1 MSKYKKIFSG
11 LGLLSISTLI
21 GVSVVACA
29 KTKVEKEE
37 TPAPGTSESKDL
49 ATIKNEASVEVEKL
63 QGHKKYA
70 ELKAI
75 IDKENATIE
84 ELNSAKTSAIEE
96 LNKYKENVQT
106 AIEAITDNT
115 KKEELKKE
123 IETANSYS
131 DLKTIKDKIESKPS
145 PDAKPENDGKD
156 NPDKKPDE
164 TDNPNQGNSGNSA
177 GKDNNGKTE
186 PEKDKK
192 NEGENP
198 APGTPQTPTEMTVEQ
213 KATALIAEIKKNAI
227 GYPKDT
233 APALK
238 TLENEVNKIKSEANK
253 TNEVRLASLVSFEA
267 ELKNIKDALAKAIKD
282 INALPYPEVQLNPQK
297 EKSAKDKFKDK
308 LNTLTKVVEISKVL
322 PTDWAEK
329 IKKYNDVFKT
339 IGDFINT
346 NNLKKGF
353 VQTDN
358 STTGDRTEYI
368 LIYNIYETLR
378 ANYEKKINALKSLE
392 GDKKKEYIKKFN
404 KINQNNII
412 RYKKTADWL
421 LSETKKMIDEFKK
434 AEAES
439 KKTKQ
444 TTEMPSASTSQKQ

>member
-1 MSKYKKIFSG
+1 MNKYKKIFSG

-21 GVSVVACA
+21 GAGVVACA

-37 TPAPGTSESKDL
+37 TPAPGTSDSKDL
-49 ATIKNEASVEVEKL
+49 ATIKNEASLEVEKL
-63 QGHKKYA
+63 QGHEKYT

-84 ELNSAKTSAIEE
+84 ELSSAKTSAIEE
-96 LNKYKENVQT
+96 LNKYKEKVQT
-106 AIEAITDNT
+106 AIEAITDST

-123 IETANSYS
+123 IETANSYN
-131 DLKTIKDKIESKPS
+131 DLKTIKDKIEPKSS
-145 PDAKPENDGKD
+145 PEDKLENDGKD
-156 NPDKKPDE
+156 NPDKKEGE
-164 TDNPNQGNSGNSA
+164 TDSSNQGKNEGST
-177 GKDNNGKTE
+177 GKDNNGKTK
-186 PEKDKK
+186 PEKGKE

-253 TNEVRLASLVSFEA
+253 TNDVRLASLVSFEA
-267 ELKNIKDALAKAIKD
+267 ELKNIKDALTKAIKD
-282 INALPYPEVQLNPQK
+282 IDALPYPEVQLNPQK
-297 EKSAKDKFKDK
+297 EKFAKEKFKDK
-308 LNTLTKVVEISKVL
+308 LNTLTKVDEISKVL

-329 IKKYNDVFKT
+329 INKYNDVFKT

-378 ANYEKKINALKSLE
+378 KNYVDKIKVLKLDEQKTKTYS
-392 GDKKKEYIKKFN
+392 DKFN
-404 KINQNNII
+404 KINQGNI
-412 RYKKTADWL
+412 KKQQKTVDWL
-421 LSETKKMIDEFKK
+421 LEQTKKMIDEFKK
-434 AEAES
+434 AEGES

-444 TTEMPSASTSQKQ
+444 TTKMPSVSTSQKQ

>member
-1 MSKYKKIFSG
+1 MNKYKKIFSG

-21 GVSVVACA
+21 GASVVACA

-37 TPAPGTSESKDL
+37 TPAPGTSDSKDL

-63 QGHKKYA
+63 QGHEKYT

-84 ELNSAKTSAIEE
+84 ELNSAKTSTIEE

-106 AIEAITDNT
+106 AIEAIADNT

-123 IETANSYS
+123 IETANSYN

-145 PDAKPENDGKD
+145 PEDKPKNDGKG
-156 NPDKKPDE
+156 NPDKKEGE
-164 TDNPNQGNSGNSA
+164 TDSSNQGKNEGST

-192 NEGENP
+192 NEGGNP
-198 APGTPQTPTEMTVEQ
+198 TPGTPQTPSEMTVEQ

-282 INALPYPEVQLNPQK
+282 IDALPYPEVQLNPQK
-297 EKSAKDKFKDK
+297 EKSAKEKFKDK

-378 ANYEKKINALKSLE
+378 KNYVDKIKALKLDEQKTKTYS
-392 GDKKKEYIKKFN
+392 DKFN
-404 KINQNNII
+404 KINQGNI
-412 RYKKTADWL
+412 KKQQKTVDWL
-421 LSETKKMIDEFKK
+421 LEQTKKMIDEFKK

-444 TTEMPSASTSQKQ
+444 TTEMPSVSTSQKQ

>member
-1 MSKYKKIFSG
+1 MNKYKKIFSG

-21 GVSVVACA
+21 GAGVVACA

-37 TPAPGTSESKDL
+37 IPAPGTSDSKDL
-49 ATIKNEASVEVEKL
+49 ATIKNEASAEVEKL
-63 QGHKKYA
+63 QGHEKYT

-106 AIEAITDNT
+106 AIEAIADNA

-123 IETANSYS
+123 IETANSYN

-145 PDAKPENDGKD
+145 PE
-156 NPDKKPDE
+156 
-164 TDNPNQGNSGNSA
+164 
-177 GKDNNGKTE
+177 
-186 PEKDKK
+186 DKK

-198 APGTPQTPTEMTVEQ
+198 TPGTPQTPSEMTVEQ

-227 GYPKDT
+227 GYPKDA

-282 INALPYPEVQLNPQK
+282 IDALPYPEVQLNPQK
-297 EKSAKDKFKDK
+297 EKSAKEKFKDK

-378 ANYEKKINALKSLE
+378 KNYVDKIKALKLDEQKTKTYS
-392 GDKKKEYIKKFN
+392 DKFN
-404 KINQNNII
+404 KINQGNI
-412 RYKKTADWL
+412 KKQQKTVDWL
-421 LSETKKMIDEFKK
+421 LEQTKKMIDEFKK

-444 TTEMPSASTSQKQ
+444 TTEMPSVSTSQKQ

>member
-1 MSKYKKIFSG
+1 MS
-11 LGLLSISTLI
+11 
-21 GVSVVACA
+21 
-29 KTKVEKEE
+29 
-37 TPAPGTSESKDL
+37 
-49 ATIKNEASVEVEKL
+49 
-63 QGHKKYA
+63 
-70 ELKAI
+70 
-75 IDKENATIE
+75 
-84 ELNSAKTSAIEE
+84 
-96 LNKYKENVQT
+96 
-106 AIEAITDNT
+106 
-115 KKEELKKE
+115 
-123 IETANSYS
+123 
-131 DLKTIKDKIESKPS
+131 
-145 PDAKPENDGKD
+145 
-156 NPDKKPDE
+156 
-164 TDNPNQGNSGNSA
+164 
-177 GKDNNGKTE
+177 
-186 PEKDKK
+186 
-192 NEGENP
+192 
-198 APGTPQTPTEMTVEQ
+198 
-213 KATALIAEIKKNAI
+213 
-227 GYPKDT
+227 
-233 APALK
+233 
-238 TLENEVNKIKSEANK
+238 
-253 TNEVRLASLVSFEA
+253 
-267 ELKNIKDALAKAIKD
+267 
-282 INALPYPEVQLNPQK
+282 
-297 EKSAKDKFKDK
+297 
-308 LNTLTKVVEISKVL
+308 
-322 PTDWAEK
+322 WK

>member
-1 MSKYKKIFSG
+1 MNKYKKIFSG

-21 GVSVVACA
+21 GASVVACA

-37 TPAPGTSESKDL
+37 TPAPGTSDSKDL
-49 ATIKNEASVEVEKL
+49 ATIKNEASLEVEKL
-63 QGHKKYA
+63 QGHEKYT

-96 LNKYKENVQT
+96 LNKYKEKVQT
-106 AIEAITDNT
+106 AIESITDST

-123 IETANSYS
+123 IETANSYN
-131 DLKTIKDKIESKPS
+131 DLKTIKDKIEPKSS
-145 PDAKPENDGKD
+145 PEDKPENDGKN
-156 NPDKKPDE
+156 NPDKKEGE
-164 TDNPNQGNSGNSA
+164 TDSSNQGKNEGST

-186 PEKDKK
+186 PEKGKE
-192 NEGENP
+192 NEGGNS
-198 APGTPQTPTEMTVEQ
+198 APGTPQTPSEMTVEQ

-282 INALPYPEVQLNPQK
+282 IDALPYPEVQLNPQK
-297 EKSAKDKFKDK
+297 EKFAKDKFKDK
-308 LNTLTKVVEISKVL
+308 LNTLTKVDEISKVL
-322 PTDWAEK
+322 PTNWAEK
-329 IKKYNDVFKT
+329 INKYNDVFKT

-378 ANYEKKINALKSLE
+378 KNYVDKIKALKLDEQKTKTYS
-392 GDKKKEYIKKFN
+392 DKFN
-404 KINQNNII
+404 KINQGNI
-412 RYKKTADWL
+412 KKQQKTVDWL
-421 LSETKKMIDEFKK
+421 LEQTKKMIDEFKK

-444 TTEMPSASTSQKQ
+444 TTKMPSVSTSQKQ

>member
-1 MSKYKKIFSG
+1 MNKYKKIFSG

-21 GVSVVACA
+21 GASVVACA

-37 TPAPGTSESKDL
+37 TPAPGTSDSKDL

-63 QGHKKYA
+63 QGHEKYA
-70 ELKAI
+70 KLKAI

-96 LNKYKENVQT
+96 LNKYKEKVQT
-106 AIEAITDNT
+106 AIEAITDST

-123 IETANSYS
+123 IETANSYN
-131 DLKTIKDKIESKPS
+131 DLKTIKDKIEPKSS
-145 PDAKPENDGKD
+145 PEDKPENDGKD
-156 NPDKKPDE
+156 NPDKKEGE
-164 TDNPNQGNSGNSA
+164 TDSSNQGKNEGST

-186 PEKDKK
+186 PEKGKE
-192 NEGENP
+192 NESENP

-282 INALPYPEVQLNPQK
+282 IDALPYPEVQLNPEK
-297 EKSAKDKFKDK
+297 EKFAKDKFKDK
-308 LNTLTKVVEISKVL
+308 LNTLTKVDEISKVL
-322 PTDWAEK
+322 PRDWADK

-353 VQTDN
+353 VQTDS

-378 ANYEKKINALKSLE
+378 KNYVDKIKALKLDEQKTKTYS
-392 GDKKKEYIKKFN
+392 DKFN
-404 KINQNNII
+404 KINQGNI
-412 RYKKTADWL
+412 KKQQKTVDWL
-421 LSETKKMIDEFKK
+421 LEQTKKMIDEFKK

-444 TTEMPSASTSQKQ
+444 TIKMPSVSTSQKQ